1 MSDKLGTLGEKL
13 QEAYEAK
20 RRDWAEAIGRPLSK
34 RRKKVKPPPGELPII
49 DSELG

>member
-20 RRDWAEAIGRPLSK
+20 RRDWAEAIGRPLPDAPEE
-34 RRKKVKPPPGELPII
+34 VKPPPGELPII

>member
-20 RRDWAEAIGRPLSK
+20 RRAWAEEIGNPLPK
-34 RRKKVKPPPGELPII
+34 RRKKVKPPPGEIPMT